1 MKTKTIKQ
9 KEIERMRDNIVY
21 FIESTLAVKAQNSGE
36 LIDIKLNI
44 TQVMFLEALIEKQFN
59 RLDIRRKNGIKS

>member
-44 TQVMFLEALIEKQFN
+44 TQVMFLEALIEKQLN